1 MWEIWTNKLLLKAL
15 KSCPKSNKSPNLV
28 TLNVI
33 DTDHWLPKVTSN
45 LPQPCFRSV
54 RVVTSGLIY
63 PKGKNGLFWLF
74 SPFTLSL
81 SLFSTEDKCF
91 LRSWKQLFLSENFF
105 PFALCLQPPV
115 INLQS
120 LFLSKMFTH
129 TYLSIYIHTYH
140 AYIHTYL
147 STIPTYTPTHLHT
160 RVLFSRPK
168 ISLV

>member
-81 SLFSTEDKCF
+81 SLS
-91 LRSWKQLFLSENFF
+91 LS
-105 PFALCLQPPV
+105 L
-115 INLQS
+115 S
-120 LFLSKMFTH
+120 LFHRRQMLSSKLEAIIFIGEFFSLCSLSSATGNQSPISLSVQNVHPYLPIYLHTH
-129 TYLSIYIHTYH
+129 LPCLHTHLPIYHTYIHTYSPT
-140 AYIHTYL
+140 HTRSLL
-147 STIPTYTPTHLHT
+147 ST
-160 RVLFSRPK
+160 
-168 ISLV
+168 